1 MLTALKDLLERALP
15 DGASSSD
22 AESREHGIELA
33 TALLLV
39 EVARADYEQDYKE
52 DEQVAKLL
60 RGHFE
65 LSRDELELLVRQAK
79 EEADHAASLQSFTRE
94 LHEKLS
100 LAEKHRIIEMLWRVA
115 FADKHLDKHEDHVVR
130 KIAGLLYI
138 SHSDLI
144 RIRNEV
150 RSSVLPD

>member
-1 MLTALKDLLERALP
+1 MLTALKDLLERAFP
-15 DGASSSD
+15 DGGSD
-22 AESREHGIELA
+22 SDEAREHGVELA

-39 EVARADYEQDYKE
+39 EVSRADYEEDYKE
-52 DEQVAKLL
+52 DAQVAELL
-60 RGHFE
+60 RRHFH
-65 LSRDELELLVRQAK
+65 LSDSELELLVQQAK
-79 EEADHAASLQSFTRE
+79 QEADHAASLQSFTRE

-100 LAEKHRIIEMLWRVA
+100 LAEKHHIVEMLWRVA

-150 RSSVLPD
+150 RDSVL